1 MSDIL
6 LEATGITKNFPG
18 VKALDCVNLT
28 IRQGEVH
35 GLIGENGAGK
45 STIIKVLAGVY
56 APDEG
61 MISFMGQEYRN
72 ESISQALQRG
82 ISVIYQELCLVPH
95 MKVYENIMLGFEI
108 GKGEAYSAAKTREKA
123 REIISM
129 LELDLPL
136 DEEVC
141 KLDIAVQQMVEI
153 AKAFSRNSKLIIMD
167 EPTSLSLI
175 HI

>member
-6 LEATGITKNFPG
+6 LEATGITKTFPG

-61 MISFMGQEYRN
+61 TISFMGQEYRN

-95 MKVYENIMLGFEI
+95 MKV
-108 GKGEAYSAAKTREKA
+108 
-123 REIISM
+123 
-129 LELDLPL
+129 
-136 DEEVC
+136 
-141 KLDIAVQQMVEI
+141 
-153 AKAFSRNSKLIIMD
+153 
-167 EPTSLSLI
+167 
-175 HI
+175 